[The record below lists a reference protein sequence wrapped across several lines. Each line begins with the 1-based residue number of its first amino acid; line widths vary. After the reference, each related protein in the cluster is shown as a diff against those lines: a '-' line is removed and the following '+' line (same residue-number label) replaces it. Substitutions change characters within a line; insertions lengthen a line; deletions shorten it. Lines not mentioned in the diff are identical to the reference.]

1 MSDIRFE
8 GWLHRSGTG
17 GVYQDSAGNVGIA
30 STQPKT
36 RLDIQNGAFQIGPA
50 GICTAPAFIPSQ
62 GQLSNRNIIINGDFR
77 IAQRGTSS
85 TSTGYQTVDR
95 FRLAYGGTDEAP
107 TQAQADLSSSD
118 TPYSLGFRK
127 SYKITNGNQTSGADA
142 GDYIVFYTALEAQD
156 LANSGWNY
164 TSTSSNITLSFWAK
178 SSVTKTFI
186 VKFTTIDGT
195 QQAYNHSF
203 TLSANTWTKVT
214 HTFPGD
220 SDLTFDN
227 DTNNGLEI
235 QWDMYSGTT
244 YTSGSTVNQWVAYNG
259 YTSTPDQTSDW
270 YTTNDATFEI
280 TGVQLEVGSVAT
292 PFEHRS
298 FGDEM
303 ARCKRYYN
311 KVFDAEGQ
319 SGEKPASLA
328 VYETSSAVTTI
339 FNFPKMRNVP
349 TLDITN
355 GTNKFMVRSNS
366 VSDHFDTMTFRYGT
380 TQTAEIVAS
389 SGVSGTAGYGGFLR
403 SADTDVFIAF
413 SAEL

>member
-1 MSDIRFE
+1 M
-8 GWLHRSGTG
+8 
-17 GVYQDSAGNVGIA
+17 
-30 STQPKT
+30 
-36 RLDIQNGAFQIGPA
+36 
-50 GICTAPAFIPSQ
+50 
-62 GQLSNRNIIINGDFR
+62 
-77 IAQRGTSS
+77 AQRCTST

-95 FRLAYGGTDEAP
+95 FRFSYGGTDEAP
-107 TQAQADLSSSD
+107 TQAQVDLSSSD

-127 SYKITNGNQTSGADA
+127 SYKITNGNQTSGADV
-142 GDYIVFYTALEAQD
+142 GDYIAFYTALEAQD

-178 SSVTKTFI
+178 SSVAKTFI

-214 HTFPGD
+214 HTLPGAANIQ
-220 SDLTFDN
+220 FDDN
-227 DTNNGLEI
+227 ANNGLEI

-298 FGDEM
+298 VADSM
-303 ARCKRYYN
+303 LRCKRYFQPFIQY
-311 KVFDAEGQ
+311 AEYT
-319 SGEKPASLA
+319 SGGTGNLGFPYTAFTVPMRAS
-328 VYETSSAVTTI
+328 
-339 FNFPKMRNVP
+339 P
-349 TLDITN
+349 TFI
-355 GTNKFMVRSNS
+355 
-366 VSDHFDTMTFRYGT
+366 SDHESKSSNWSFATMQVQGSDAYGYYAYAISYNT
-380 TQTAEIVAS
+380 TNS
-389 SGVSGTAGYGGFLR
+389 NYGYMRKYGR
-403 SADTDVFIAF
+403 A